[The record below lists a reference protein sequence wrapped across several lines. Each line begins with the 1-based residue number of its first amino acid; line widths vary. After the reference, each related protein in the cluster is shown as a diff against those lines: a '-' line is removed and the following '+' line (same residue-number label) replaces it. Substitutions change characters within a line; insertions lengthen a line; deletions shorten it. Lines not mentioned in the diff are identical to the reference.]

1 MRMLRVIKQ
10 ALNAMV
16 ENKIRT
22 FLMMLGVIIGVATL
36 TLIASSVIGAR
47 ADVMGKVEKWGF
59 DQIMIIA
66 GAGRKPGVPQPIPTT
81 LRVEDAQA
89 MMSEIENVKDVSP
102 QINRRDFPAK
112 YGNKSAYGVLV
123 AANPNWSS
131 VWNTTAENGRFL
143 SEDDSSKLARVVVI
157 GRTIQRDLF
166 EDEDPVGKQI
176 ILGTNPFEVIGVLE
190 PRGTA
195 AVGVDMDSRMIIPL
209 STGQKRVFNQ
219 DYLLM
224 IKVVLH
230 DASQMT
236 VSVEDVRALLRE
248 RHHLQSG
255 VEDDFTIVTPT
266 QVMNIAS
273 KLSSTFSIFLVLV
286 SGISLI
292 VGAIVIANIM
302 FIAVNERRSEIG
314 IRRAVG
320 ARKRDILLQFL
331 FESVSVAT
339 IGGILGIILG
349 LAGLKLLSGFM
360 KMPSAI
366 LWQPIVLALFSAII
380 VGLLAGIQPA
390 KKAANLN
397 PIDALVK
404 ACERRICEASALP

>member
-1 MRMLRVIKQ
+1 MRMLRVVKQ
-10 ALNAMV
+10 ALNAMM

-47 ADVMGKVEKWGF
+47 ADVMGKVEKWGL
-59 DQIMIIA
+59 DQIMIMA
-66 GAGRKPGVPQPIPTT
+66 GAGRKPGVPQPVPTT
-81 LRVEDAQA
+81 LRIEDAQA

-131 VWNTTAENGRFL
+131 VWNTSAENGRFI
-143 SEDDSSKLARVVVI
+143 SEDDSSKLSRVVVI
-157 GRTIQRDLF
+157 GRTIQKDLF

-219 DYLLM
+219 DYLFM

-230 DASQMT
+230 DSSQMGET
-236 VSVEDVRALLRE
+236 LEDVRALLRE
-248 RHHLQSG
+248 RHNLQSG
-255 VEDDFTIVTPT
+255 TEDDFTIVTPSH
-266 QVMNIAS
+266 VMNIAS

-314 IRRAVG
+314 IRRAIG

-349 LAGLKLLSGFM
+349 LIGLKLLSGVM

-366 LWQPIVLALFSAII
+366 LWQPIVLALVSAII

-397 PIDALVK
+397 PIDAL
-404 ACERRICEASALP
+404 R

>member
-1 MRMLRVIKQ
+1 
-10 ALNAMV
+10 
-16 ENKIRT
+16 
-22 FLMMLGVIIGVATL
+22 
-36 TLIASSVIGAR
+36 
-47 ADVMGKVEKWGF
+47 
-59 DQIMIIA
+59 
-66 GAGRKPGVPQPIPTT
+66 
-81 LRVEDAQA
+81 
-89 MMSEIENVKDVSP
+89 
-102 QINRRDFPAK
+102 
-112 YGNKSAYGVLV
+112 VLV

-236 VSVEDVRALLRE
+236 DSVEDVRALLRE

-397 PIDALVK
+397 PIDAL
-404 ACERRICEASALP
+404 R

>member
-22 FLMMLGVIIGVATL
+22 FLMMLGVVIGVATL

-59 DQIMIIA
+59 DQLMIIA
-66 GAGRKPGVPQPIPTT
+66 GAGRKPGVPQPVPTT

-236 VSVEDVRALLRE
+236 DSVEDVRALLRE

-397 PIDALVK
+397 PIDAL
-404 ACERRICEASALP
+404 R